1 MNNSQIIA
9 ITFQNSCFAYI
20 IIVVMVI
27 VIVIIIIILIIIII
41 IIIKITINF
50 LLSLLLVLSL
60 LLSSLLLSFLFVHC
74 RTKELDASF
83 VGHLEGT
90 IRLNDDQ
97 GVLELGNLSQKY
109 IDDPDL
115 REILAK
121 TALDAKIMHSFT
133 DGDKLLL
140 ITEVIYSGKF
150 EMKRGK
156 QWKVSINKAMMK

>member
-27 VIVIIIIILIIIII
+27 VIVIIIIILIIIM

-50 LLSLLLVLSL
+50 LLSLLLILLLLSL
-60 LLSSLLLSFLFVHC
+60 LFFFCFVHC

-121 TALDAKIMHSFT
+121 TALDAKIKHSFT